1 MTPEEFVKKLQNK
14 ALEIER
20 YAILEF
26 PNMAGN
32 ITLRFINGNF
42 RAQGFQGT
50 TFKKWKPSKGTTL
63 VKTGTLRSA
72 TYYTTQTGQ
81 VTIINPIPYAKVH
94 NEGFKGEVTVKSH
107 TRNRYSKAKIGTG
120 KFTQKS
126 KERKKTVTF
135 KSGET
140 TVKSHTR
147 KVNIPQRQFI
157 PTQDSPSPVLNNAIT
172 RELTKDLKKI
182 IS

>member
-1 MTPEEFVKKLQNK
+1 M
-14 ALEIER
+14 
-20 YAILEF
+20 
-26 PNMAGN
+26 
-32 ITLRFINGNF
+32 
-42 RAQGFQGT
+42 
-50 TFKKWKPSKGTTL
+50 
-63 VKTGTLRSA
+63 
-72 TYYTTQTGQ
+72 
-81 VTIINPIPYAKVH
+81 PYAKVH

-107 TRNRYSKAKIGTG
+107 TRNRYSKAKVGTG
-120 KFTQKS
+120 KFTQKG